1 MCVIENFIQTLI
13 IYCFKIISIKLINSY
28 RSYIKSVKFRF
39 KYLLNLIIEV
49 VYLSTIF
56 YIVVIN

>member
-1 MCVIENFIQTLI
+1 M
-13 IYCFKIISIKLINSY
+13 YCFKIISIKLINYY

-49 VYLSTIF
+49 VYLSTI
-56 YIVVIN
+56 